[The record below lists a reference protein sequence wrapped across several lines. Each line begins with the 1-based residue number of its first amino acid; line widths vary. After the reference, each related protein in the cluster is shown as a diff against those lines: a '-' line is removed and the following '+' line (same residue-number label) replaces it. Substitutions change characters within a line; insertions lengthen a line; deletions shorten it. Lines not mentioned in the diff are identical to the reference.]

1 MKVMQESD
9 DFYLKFDLTL
19 APGLSL
25 SNRSRTK
32 LHLMESKLHYS
43 RVHGKIYLV
52 AQFTNGVLEHFQN
65 AT

>member
-1 MKVMQESD
+1 MKVMQEGG

-19 APGLSL
+19 APGPSL
-25 SNRSRTK
+25 SNWSRTK
-32 LHLMESKLHYS
+32 LQLMKSQLHYS
-43 RVHGKIYLV
+43 RVHGKIHLV